1 MRYATA
7 TDNARG
13 LIKHARW
20 LFLALTVSSSGSHL
34 AVEKKEGT
42 LLFFASDETCFAWT
56 DACFTG
62 RQGKD
67 ETTRAAPL
75 SAAPDADLLCGPV
88 KHLYQ
93 LTRGELTACPV
104 AVGIAKRKLAGPRTR
119 SAIGTL
125 IRSDRY
131 AECSVPRES
140 VPRRSHPRA
149 KVPHLNKPFDILSPS
164 INKTTRWLIIT
175 RHSDTLRRSQDS
187 REMRNSPRLS
197 FRITFNYRFLEW
209 TDRDYDREFS
219 SCN

>member
-1 MRYATA
+1 MTIPGF
-7 TDNARG
+7 DG
-13 LIKHARW
+13 LVVR
-20 LFLALTVSSSGSHL
+20 LASRCRKKRDSPIFRVSRNPFR
-34 AVEKKEGT
+34 VN
-42 LLFFASDETCFAWT
+42 
-56 DACFTG
+56 G
-62 RQGKD
+62 RMFYRAKD

-104 AVGIAKRKLAGPRTR
+104 AVGIAKRKLAGPGTR

-175 RHSDTLRRSQDS
+175 RHSDTLRRSQNS